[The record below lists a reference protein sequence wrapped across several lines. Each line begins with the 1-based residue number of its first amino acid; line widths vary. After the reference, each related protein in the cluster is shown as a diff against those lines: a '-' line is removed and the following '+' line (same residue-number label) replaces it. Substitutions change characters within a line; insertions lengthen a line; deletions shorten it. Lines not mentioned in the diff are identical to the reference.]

1 MPKLSRFRIL
11 HRRIRFHRA
20 KPTQHENGIFY
31 PMRFMPDRLH
41 SLPRCQARYAHSNL
55 QKWRKSQM
63 PRRKLKTSSIEA
75 ERERFKQRRKQ
86 YLKKKQSDA
95 RIARTNN
102 EEIKQYQANIKRAKR
117 EIKLYERAIDVLLTI
132 QKVTKGK

>member
-1 MPKLSRFRIL
+1 M
-11 HRRIRFHRA
+11 A
-20 KPTQHENGIFY
+20 
-31 PMRFMPDRLH
+31 
-41 SLPRCQARYAHSNL
+41 
-55 QKWRKSQM
+55 
-63 PRRKLKTSSIEA
+63 RRKLKTSSIEA

-102 EEIKQYQANIKRAKR
+102 EEVKQYQANIKRAKR

>member
-1 MPKLSRFRIL
+1 MRIMS
-11 HRRIRFHRA
+11 I
-20 KPTQHENGIFY
+20 T
-31 PMRFMPDRLH
+31 LH
-41 SLPRCQARYAHSNL
+41 SKAKNYPRYTNSNL
-55 QKWRKSQM
+55 QKRRKDQTM
-63 PRRKLKTSSIEA
+63 PRKNLKTSSIEA

>member
-1 MPKLSRFRIL
+1 MPKLSRLRIL
-11 HRRIRFHRA
+11 YRRIRFHRT

-31 PMRFMPDRLH
+31 PMRFMPNRLH

>member
-1 MPKLSRFRIL
+1 MRYMP
-11 HRRIRFHRA
+11 
-20 KPTQHENGIFY
+20 N
-31 PMRFMPDRLH
+31 RLH
-41 SLPRCQARYAHSNL
+41 SLLRNQARYAHSNL
-55 QKWRKSQM
+55 QKRRKDQTM
-63 PRRKLKTSSIEA
+63 PRKNLKTSSIEA
-75 ERERFKQRRKQ
+75 ERARFKKRRKQ

-95 RIARTNN
+95 RIAKTNN

>member
-1 MPKLSRFRIL
+1 
-11 HRRIRFHRA
+11 
-20 KPTQHENGIFY
+20 
-31 PMRFMPDRLH
+31 MRYMSNRLH

-55 QKWRKSQM
+55 QKRRKDQTM
-63 PRRKLKTSSIEA
+63 PRKNLKTSSIEA
-75 ERERFKQRRKQ
+75 ERAKFKQRRKQ

-95 RIARTNN
+95 RIARSNN

>member
-1 MPKLSRFRIL
+1 
-11 HRRIRFHRA
+11 
-20 KPTQHENGIFY
+20 
-31 PMRFMPDRLH
+31 
-41 SLPRCQARYAHSNL
+41 
-55 QKWRKSQM
+55 M
-63 PRRKLKTSSIEA
+63 PRRNLKNSTSPTDLEK
-75 ERERFKQRRKQ
+75 FKKRRKQ

>member
-1 MPKLSRFRIL
+1 
-11 HRRIRFHRA
+11 
-20 KPTQHENGIFY
+20 
-31 PMRFMPDRLH
+31 
-41 SLPRCQARYAHSNL
+41 
-55 QKWRKSQM
+55 M
-63 PRRKLKTSSIEA
+63 PRQNLKNSTSPTDLEK
-75 ERERFKQRRKQ
+75 FKKRRKQ

>member
-1 MPKLSRFRIL
+1 
-11 HRRIRFHRA
+11 
-20 KPTQHENGIFY
+20 
-31 PMRFMPDRLH
+31 
-41 SLPRCQARYAHSNL
+41 
-55 QKWRKSQM
+55 M
-63 PRRKLKTSSIEA
+63 PRRNLKNSTSPTEL
-75 ERERFKQRRKQ
+75 EKFKKRRKQ

-95 RIARTNN
+95 RIARSNN